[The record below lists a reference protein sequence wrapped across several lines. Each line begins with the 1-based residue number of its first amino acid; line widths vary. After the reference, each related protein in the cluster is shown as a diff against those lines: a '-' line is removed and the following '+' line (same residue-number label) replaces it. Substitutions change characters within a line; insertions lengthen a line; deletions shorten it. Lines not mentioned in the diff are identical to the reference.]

1 MNFKLI
7 VYKYFNPSFNN
18 IPKEINQFVPLLGPL
33 YISLNIQVACII
45 KFYPFFNELCKDIFN
60 KKNLT
65 AKPKPQQINLLLYI
79 AHARWIKIKFKV
91 LKAFQ
96 NSKNSGFY
104 SILNLLDDIIP
115 STLDIYTNLFKNNHF
130 VYYETIFQLQIFI

>member
-7 VYKYFNPSFNN
+7 VYKYFNLSFNN

-33 YISLNIQVACII
+33 YISLNIQETCII
-45 KFYPFFNELCKDIFN
+45 KFYPFFNELYKDIFN
-60 KKNLT
+60 KKNLI
-65 AKPKPQQINLLLYI
+65 AKPKPWQINLLLYI
-79 AHARWIKIKFKV
+79 AHSRWIKIKFKV

-96 NSKNSGFY
+96 NSKNSSFY
-104 SILNLLDDIIP
+104 SILNLLYDIIP

-130 VYYETIFQLQIFI
+130 EHYYETIFQL